1 MNASIGTKITATA
14 MAAALS
20 LTLVACGSSGS
31 ASGNQGSQ
39 AQSSSSTTAVS
50 SQASTSSAEAANYTD
65 RDMEQTA
72 DTSSAKTITLA
83 NDGNVDI
90 TEEGVYVITGTAT
103 NATIRV
109 NADSQAKVQLVLD
122 NANITNT
129 SMPAIYVLSADKVFV
144 TTADGSTNKLEVTGT
159 FAADGETSLDGVIFS
174 KDDLVLNGL
183 GTLDITSS
191 DHGVVSKDDV
201 KVTGGTYKLSVK
213 GDAIQANDGAYV
225 ADGTI
230 DITSTSDG
238 IQAGERVQIDGG
250 TLKAQSAEGIESTYV
265 QVNGGTIDITAT
277 DDGINATTKSETS
290 TQTPTIEI
298 TGGDLTISMGAGDTD
313 ALDANGNIYIS
324 GGNVNITGQ
333 FAFDFDGKGELT
345 GGTVT
350 VNGEQVTSIT
360 NSMMGGGQMGGH
372 GGMGD
377 PTQMGDPSQMD
388 QQTGGQGG
396 PMGGHGGHGQM
407 GGRQTQDTSSNSGS
421 NSGGNV
427 TSGNTSGKTSTSGSS
442 SVQA

>member
-1 MNASIGTKITATA
+1 
-14 MAAALS
+14 
-20 LTLVACGSSGS
+20 
-31 ASGNQGSQ
+31 
-39 AQSSSSTTAVS
+39 
-50 SQASTSSAEAANYTD
+50 
-65 RDMEQTA
+65 MEQTA

-83 NDGNVDI
+83 NDGNVEI
-90 TEEGVYVITGTAT
+90 TEEGVYVLTGTAT

-144 TTADGSTNKLEVTGT
+144 TTTSGSTNKLEVTGT
-159 FAADGETSLDGVIFS
+159 FTADGETNLDGVIFS

-183 GTLDITSS
+183 GTLSITSS
-191 DHGVVSKDDV
+191 DHGIVSKDDV
-201 KVTGGTYKLSVK
+201 KVTGGTYQLSVK

-225 ADGTI
+225 ADCTL
-230 DITSTSDG
+230 DITATTDG
-238 IQAGERVQIDGG
+238 IQAGERAQIDGG
-250 TLKAQSAEGIESTYV
+250 TLKIQSAEGIESTYV
-265 QVNGGTIDITAT
+265 QVNGGTIDITAS

-298 TGGDLTISMGAGDTD
+298 TGGDVTISMGAGDTD

-350 VNGEQVTSIT
+350 VNGEQITSIT
-360 NSMMGGGQMGGH
+360 NSMMGGGMGGH
-372 GGMGD
+372 GGMGGQG
-377 PTQMGDPSQMD
+377 QMGDPSQMD
-388 QQTGGQGG
+388 QQMGGQGG
-396 PMGGHGGHGQM
+396 PMGGHGGQ
-407 GGRQTQDTSSNSGS
+407 GGRQMQDNASSSN
-421 NSGGNV
+421 
-427 TSGNTSGKTSTSGSS
+427 SGKTSTSASS

>member
-1 MNASIGTKITATA
+1 MKSSLGTKITATA

-20 LTLVACGSSGS
+20 LSLVACGSSES
-31 ASGNQGSQ
+31 ASGSQSSQ
-39 AQSSSSTTAVS
+39 AHTTSGTTAVS
-50 SQASTSSAEAANYTD
+50 TQASTNSTEAANYTD

-144 TTADGSTNKLEVTGT
+144 TTTSGSTNKLEVTGT

-183 GTLDITSS
+183 GTLSITSS
-191 DHGVVSKDDV
+191 DHGIVSKDDV
-201 KVTGGTYKLSVK
+201 KVTGGTYQLSVK

-225 ADGTI
+225 ADGTLN
-230 DITSTSDG
+230 ITATTDG
-238 IQAGERVQIDGG
+238 IQAGERAQIDGG
-250 TLKAQSAEGIESTYV
+250 TLKIQSAEGIESTYV
-265 QVNGGTIDITAT
+265 QVNGGTIDITAS

-333 FAFDFDGKGELT
+333 FAFDFDGQGELT

-350 VNGEQVTSIT
+350 VNGEQITSLT
-360 NSMMGGGQMGGH
+360 NSMMGGGMGGH
-372 GGMGD
+372 GGMGGQG
-377 PTQMGDPSQMD
+377 QMGDPSQMD
-388 QQTGGQGG
+388 QQMGGQGG
-396 PMGGHGGHGQM
+396 PMGGHGGQ
-407 GGRQTQDTSSNSGS
+407 GGRQMQDNASGNTTNSNSGS
-421 NSGGNV
+421 S
-427 TSGNTSGKTSTSGSS
+427 TSGKTSTSASS